1 MLGPI
6 NSELKRKNSE
16 KEQIIFLQ
24 KVEEITKL
32 YIDVNIP
39 VPTEV
44 QLKNAEEVAYCYNK
58 IGKELPELTKKKLDF
73 LNKIGY
79 IKLSFT
85 LVVFGLLITF
95 LLTTEKVS
103 LFYQLLISLFVVL
116 GAIPLFMII
125 LNGFIENWDKKL
137 LIKKD

>member
-39 VPTEV
+39 IPTEV

-58 IGKELPELTKKKLDF
+58 IG
-73 LNKIGY
+73 Y
-79 IKLSFT
+79 IKLGFI

-95 LLTTEKVS
+95 LLTTEKIS
-103 LFYQLLISLFVVL
+103 LFYQLVISLFVVL
-116 GAIPLFMII
+116 GLIPLFMII

>member
-1 MLGPI
+1 MIGPI
-6 NSELKRKNSE
+6 NSELRRKNSE

-103 LFYQLLISLFVVL
+103 LFYQLVISLFVVL

>member
-39 VPTEV
+39 IPTEV

-58 IGKELPELTKKKLDF
+58 IGKELPEITKKKLDF

-79 IKLSFT
+79 IKLGFI

-95 LLTTEKVS
+95 LLTTEKIS
-103 LFYQLLISLFVVL
+103 LFYQLIISLFVIFGTL
-116 GAIPLFMII
+116 PTFMVII
-125 LNGFIENWDKKL
+125 NGYIENFDKKIL
-137 LIKKD
+137 LKKD